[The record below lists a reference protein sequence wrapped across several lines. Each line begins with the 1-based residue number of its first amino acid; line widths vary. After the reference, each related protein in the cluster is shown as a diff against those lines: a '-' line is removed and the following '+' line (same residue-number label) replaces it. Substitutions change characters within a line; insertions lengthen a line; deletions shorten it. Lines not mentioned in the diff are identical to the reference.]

1 MDKKDLS
8 EFFRQKQSKRCA
20 LAALEMNDEQRKKLN
35 AALEFSNADISNATI
50 VQVLHEW
57 GFRVGRTVVGEHRR
71 GACCCHD

>member
-8 EFFRQKQSKRCA
+8 EFFRPKQNRRCA
-20 LAALEMNDEQRKKLN
+20 LAMLELSDEQREKLN
-35 AALEFSNADISNATI
+35 AALGFSNAEISNATI
-50 VQVLHEW
+50 VQVIHDW